1 MIDLEEAQMAQEL
14 PHRNEGSEP
23 FASAGRASKTPM
35 LITNPR
41 QAGNP
46 IVFANDAF
54 LKLTSFDRA
63 EIIGRNCRFLQGP
76 ETNPDDVKRLD
87 AAIAA
92 RTSIELELLNYRKDR
107 TTFWNRIFV
116 SPVFGSDGELTY
128 WVASQCDVTLER
140 ERVARLE
147 QDRSALETAV
157 VRHVAE
163 LQASEQRLR
172 LALQAGRL
180 GAWVRDLETG
190 HMIMSDS
197 CKEYYGRPRD
207 AAFTY
212 EEMLASVH
220 PDDRERRDAALA
232 AAIANDTPY
241 DIEYRILTPS
251 GEERWLNVR
260 AQTNYGADGT
270 PVSFIGVTQDVT
282 DRRRADDH
290 RALLTHELSHR
301 VKNSLAMVQA
311 VVNQTLRRAS
321 SLEEADETLSAR
333 IQALSTA
340 NDLLIN
346 GGWETASMRALLDR
360 TLAPFGIAEGTTF
373 HLEGPDIRLSPRI
386 AVALSLSLHEL
397 ATNASKY
404 GALSRPG
411 GCVRLHWSVEDERRP
426 RDLRFTWT
434 ETGGP
439 PVVQPTQSGFGTKLI
454 QRLLALEAGGNAD
467 IAYRAEGIVFTAVTP
482 LADRNRE
489 DDAGGAGSDLAGAQA
504 R

>member
-1 MIDLEEAQMAQEL
+1 MIALEEAPMAPEL
-14 PHRNEGSEP
+14 PRPSEGTDP
-23 FASAGRASKTPM
+23 FASAVRATTTPM
-35 LITNPR
+35 LITDPR
-41 QAGNP
+41 RAGNP
-46 IVFANDAF
+46 IIFANNAF
-54 LKLTSFDRA
+54 LKLTGFEWH
-63 EIIGRNCRFLQGP
+63 EIIGRNCRFLQGL
-76 ETNPDDVKRLD
+76 ETNPYDVERLGD
-87 AAIAA
+87 AIAA
-92 RTSIELELLNYRKDR
+92 RIPIELELLNYRKDS

-116 SPVFGSDGELTY
+116 SPVFGNDGELTY

-147 QDRSALETAV
+147 QDRSALETAAI
-157 VRHVAE
+157 RHDAE
-163 LQASEQRLR
+163 LQASEQRLC

-180 GAWVRDLETG
+180 GPWLRDLETG
-190 HMIMSDS
+190 HMIMSES
-197 CKEYYGRPRD
+197 CKEYFGRPRD

-212 EEMLASVH
+212 EEMVASVH
-220 PDDRERRDAALA
+220 PDDRDRRDAALA
-232 AAIANDTPY
+232 AAIANGTPY

-260 AQTNYGADGT
+260 AQTNCGADGT

-282 DRRRADDH
+282 ERRRADDH

-311 VVNQTLRRAS
+311 VISQTLRRAS
-321 SLEEADETLSAR
+321 SLEEAGEILTAR

-340 NDLLIN
+340 NDLLIK
-346 GGWETASMRALLDR
+346 GGWESASMRALLDR
-360 TLAPFGIAEGTTF
+360 TLAPFGTADGTAF

-411 GCVRLHWSVEDERRP
+411 GCVRLQWTVEDERRP

-482 LADRNRE
+482 LADRNHE
-489 DDAGGAGSDLAGAQA
+489 DDAGKAGSDLAGAQA

>member
-1 MIDLEEAQMAQEL
+1 M
-14 PHRNEGSEP
+14 
-23 FASAGRASKTPM
+23 
-35 LITNPR
+35 
-41 QAGNP
+41 
-46 IVFANDAF
+46 
-54 LKLTSFDRA
+54 
-63 EIIGRNCRFLQGP
+63 
-76 ETNPDDVKRLD
+76 
-87 AAIAA
+87 
-92 RTSIELELLNYRKDR
+92 
-107 TTFWNRIFV
+107 
-116 SPVFGSDGELTY
+116 
-128 WVASQCDVTLER
+128 
-140 ERVARLE
+140 
-147 QDRSALETAV
+147 
-157 VRHVAE
+157 
-163 LQASEQRLR
+163 
-172 LALQAGRL
+172 
-180 GAWVRDLETG
+180 
-190 HMIMSDS
+190 
-197 CKEYYGRPRD
+197 
-207 AAFTY
+207 
-212 EEMLASVH
+212 
-220 PDDRERRDAALA
+220 A

-282 DRRRADDH
+282 DHRRADDH

-321 SLEEADETLSAR
+321 SLEEAGETLSAR

-411 GCVRLHWSVEDERRP
+411 GCVRLQWTVEDERRP

-467 IAYRAEGIVFTAVTP
+467 IA
-482 LADRNRE
+482 
-489 DDAGGAGSDLAGAQA
+489 
-504 R
+504 